1 MSGDASPSLET
12 PQNVAAFATQTG
24 SKSVAS
30 AGLDFRDGRNT
41 AAPTAA
47 RFPLFR
53 SPGPDLRRPPSPAWK
68 SLALCRNRP
77 QTVAHDFPNGTQER
91 TGQEGLPNESE
102 LRVRFR
108 LPRDQDDGHC
118 RKSSLHSL
126 SKGHSVA
133 VWHVDVADDQSN
145 LVSKFLH
152 DPKTVGTVS
161 SLDGLEMLPL
171 QNGADE
177 LPNGRF
183 VINNQRDASHASLDG
198 Q

>member
-1 MSGDASPSLET
+1 MAVQVVG
-12 PQNVAAFATQTG
+12 
-24 SKSVAS
+24 
-30 AGLDFRDGRNT
+30 
-41 AAPTAA
+41 A
-47 RFPLFR
+47 R
-53 SPGPDLRRPPSPAWK
+53 RRPPKPAWK
-68 SLALCRNRP
+68 SLALCRNRR
-77 QTVAHDFPNGTQER
+77 QIAGHDFPDGFQEH
-91 TGQEGLPNESE
+91 TGEERLANESKLRVPFGLPG
-102 LRVRFR
+102 
-108 LPRDQDDGHC
+108 DQDDGHC
-118 RKSSLHSL
+118 RELCLHSL
-126 SKGHSVA
+126 GKRHPVA
-133 VWHVDVADDQSN
+133 VRHVDVADDQSN